1 MARYLVIH
9 SPRAD
14 GGEQPVRSP
23 SRLADLARASRAG
36 GGGARWISTW
46 SPDLADDR
54 IFSLWE
60 AESPRQI
67 EAALER
73 YGFLDDLDA
82 APIRVREWGPEDV
95 LAAEA

>member
-1 MARYLVIH
+1 MARFLVIH
-9 SPRAD
+9 TPREDKDD
-14 GGEQPVRSP
+14 GAVRAP
-23 SRLADLARASRAG
+23 SRLADLARASLAG
-36 GGGARWISTW
+36 GGGARWITTW

-82 APIRVREWGPEDV
+82 QPLRVREWGPDDV
-95 LAAEA
+95 LAAEG